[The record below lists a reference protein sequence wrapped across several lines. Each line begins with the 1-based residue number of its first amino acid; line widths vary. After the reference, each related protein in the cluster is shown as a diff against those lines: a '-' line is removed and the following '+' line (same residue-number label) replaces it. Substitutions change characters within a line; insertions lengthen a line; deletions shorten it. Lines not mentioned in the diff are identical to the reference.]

1 MGIKKIISI
10 CLVTAL
16 MLASAAFSVSGAEI
30 VDNYYNANFNDGTFN
45 NSASGLSFGR
55 VAGSATVDY
64 PQDAAKGNGAIRYT
78 LSDTG
83 AYVLRDNG
91 FKPTALDTDKKVI
104 WYEMSVK
111 FEGHVC
117 DLDLRA
123 TAAIFDINKDGS
135 LYFTSL
141 ADSQGSYGPAKL
153 APVTIEADTWYHIK
167 TAVDFADTVEIGGKN
182 HPKFYAW
189 VNGEFMVL
197 DTTADCS
204 VVWSSN
210 INVSKTSAARLDFYA
225 AAKEAGDAFM
235 LDDIKIYTT
244 QVPVKDEHGAYDFDP
259 MEIYEGAS
267 VSSEKLKIDEAT
279 KTIYAQT
286 GDTFGDISAMLTS
299 TNGLAFS
306 KNGLLADDDLAVTE
320 AVGGKVF
327 AKSSG
332 GIGVKSYKI
341 AEGMRLYD
349 IDSASV
355 KWEETTD
362 DSTFSAIT
370 SASSLTKGDKVK
382 LSFFAQNNTSAS
394 QDDTLVLAIY
404 NNDML
409 VGCSITDF
417 TVPVGGKTVE
427 SAPIEVTYDSTY
439 YETENISVKAF
450 IWNSKTDKTSVLKS
464 IALK

>member
-117 DLDLRA
+117 DVDLRA

-153 APVTIEADTWYHIK
+153 APVTIQPDTWYHIK
-167 TAVDFADTVEIGGKN
+167 AAVDFADTVNIGGTD

-189 VNGEFMVL
+189 VNGEFMAL
-197 DTTADCS
+197 DPTADCS
-204 VVWSSN
+204 VVWAST
-210 INVSKTSAARLDFYA
+210 INVKKYEAARLDFYIG
-225 AAKEAGDAFM
+225 AKEAGDAVLF
-235 LDDIKIYTT
+235 DDVKIYTT
-244 QVPVKDEHGAYDFDP
+244 AIPVKNTDGALDFDP
-259 MEIYEGAS
+259 MAIYEGAQITS
-267 VSSEKLKIDEAT
+267 DKLLIDE
-279 KTIYAQT
+279 KKSTIYAPA
-286 GDTFGDISAMLTS
+286 GDTLGDISAMLSS
-299 TNGLAFS
+299 TTGISYYKDGIA
-306 KNGLLADDDLAVTE
+306 KGADLVMKD

-327 AKSSG
+327 ARSSSG
-332 GIGVKSYKI
+332 VGVKSYAI
-341 AEGMRLYD
+341 SEGMRLFD
-349 IDSASV
+349 VDKSTA
-355 KWEETTD
+355 KWEKTTD
-362 DSTFSAIT
+362 GIAFSAVTAPAGI
-370 SASSLTKGDKVK
+370 TKGDKIK
-382 LSFFAQNNTSAS
+382 LSLDAQNNTAKE
-394 QDDTLVLAIY
+394 QTGALVLAVY
-404 NNDML
+404 NDGML
-409 VGCSITDF
+409 VNCTVTDF
-417 TVPVGGKTVE
+417 AVPVGGKKIE
-427 SAPIEVTYDSTY
+427 SALTDVTYKAEY
-439 YETENISVKAF
+439 FETENISVKAF
-450 IWNSKTDKTSVLKS
+450 FWNSKTDKTSVFKS